1 MWQLHMTN
9 SRNEWVHDGD
19 FETVTAAARRI
30 REIEAYPVTSL
41 FFEIQVDTAH
51 GSDEDSFGHLEH
63 NGRRAAYVVKR
74 RMN

>member
-1 MWQLHMTN
+1 MWHLHMTN
-9 SRNEWVHDGD
+9 NRNEWVHDGD

-30 REIEAYPVTSL
+30 RETEAYPVTGL

-51 GSDEDSFGHLEH
+51 DSDKDSFGHREPI
-63 NGRRAAYVVKR
+63 GRRAAYVVKS

>member
-1 MWQLHMTN
+1 MRLHMTN
-9 SRNEWVHDGD
+9 DRNEWVHDGD

-30 REIEAYPVTSL
+30 REIEAYPVTGL

-51 GSDEDSFGHLEH
+51 SSDADALGHLEH